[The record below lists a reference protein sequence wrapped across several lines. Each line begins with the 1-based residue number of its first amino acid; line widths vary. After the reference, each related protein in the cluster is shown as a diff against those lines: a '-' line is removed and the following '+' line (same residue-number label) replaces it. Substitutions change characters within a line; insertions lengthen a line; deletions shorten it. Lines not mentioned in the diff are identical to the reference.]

1 MFPQWVGEKVYV
13 GASES
18 LGVEGNLTSAMTQG
32 NAVKAFRISETPFLV
47 SLDVEINPRF
57 YRGKKKERSDKKVGR
72 AWCEPKDF

>member
-32 NAVKAFRISETPFLV
+32 NAVKAFRISEAPFFL
-47 SLDVEINPRF
+47 F
-57 YRGKKKERSDKKVGR
+57 DKIKHNST
-72 AWCEPKDF
+72 F